1 MITKA
6 RYITDTKGEK
16 ISVILPLREYENM
29 LEELEEQQD
38 VYLYDKVKASKQEY
52 LPAEEVFQT
61 IEAKRKIACCTK

>member
-6 RYITDTKGEK
+6 RYITDTQGKK

-38 VYLYDKVKASKQEY
+38 VYLYDKVKSSKQDY

-61 IEAKRKIACCTK
+61 IESKRKHECCAR